1 MATIRKLISKPL
13 RFLAFTAM
21 SCLSAAVIAD
31 PAQCQ
36 LKTVSQ
42 EFEWSRQ
49 FHGIPT
55 PITWKISRQVQFEA
69 TRQEGIYRVDESL
82 KMELPEFRSKFA
94 RYLASAKLDSCELRF
109 SVAPRTPTAH
119 GSGISMPIKVQYE
132 AAKCKYHKGVCRNRG
147 YEFHSCPKNKRKI
160 TNSDAA
166 EIDVDFTIELTKPK
180 LESVVSWEQAPFYS
194 DLFEPAARSLF
205 EQVLNDGSAALAFIT
220 GTLGTVSIASF
231 SEDLQAIRLN
241 GQFTSPDATIYQADA
256 SYELNSTQACAVRE
270 KLLDQYPDSIA
281 PVSP

>member
-1 MATIRKLISKPL
+1 
-13 RFLAFTAM
+13 M

-42 EFEWSRQ
+42 DFDWSRQ
-49 FHGIPT
+49 FQGLPK
-55 PITWKISRQVQFEA
+55 PITWKISREVQFEA
-69 TRQEGIYRVDESL
+69 TRQAGMYRVYESL
-82 KMELPEFRSKFA
+82 KMQLPEFRNKFA

-119 GSGISMPIKVQYE
+119 GNGISMPIKVQYE
-132 AAKCKYHKGVCRNRG
+132 AAKCKNHKRVCRNSG
-147 YEFHSCPKNKRKI
+147 YEFYSCAKSKRKI

-166 EIDVDFTIELTKPK
+166 EIDVDFTIELKKPN
-180 LESVVSWEQAPFYS
+180 LESFVSWTQAPFYKE
-194 DLFEPAARSLF
+194 LFEPTARSLF
-205 EQVLNDGSAALAFIT
+205 EQVLDDGSAALAFIT

-231 SEDLQAIRLN
+231 GEELQAVRLN
-241 GQFTSPDATIYQADA
+241 GQFTSPDATTYEADA
-256 SYELNSTQACAVRE
+256 SYRLTGTQACAVRE
-270 KLLDQYPDSIA
+270 KLLDQYPDSIT